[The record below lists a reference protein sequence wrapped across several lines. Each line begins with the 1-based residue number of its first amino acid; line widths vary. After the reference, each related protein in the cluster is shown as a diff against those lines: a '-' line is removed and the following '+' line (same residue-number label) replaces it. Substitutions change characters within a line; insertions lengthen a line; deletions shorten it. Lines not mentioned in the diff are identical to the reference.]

1 MKTPTLSLLLLAAV
15 SCGALAPRLPPK
27 LPPPNLPRGML
38 VLDLTDAEAGKLETR
53 DVVQL
58 REAGIEELARAD
70 PAAAAHVLAHRV
82 VTGMRVREVLWS
94 LSGHPTR
101 VRELGPPGGQILLFQ
116 PGRWYVRF
124 GDEGTVV
131 DGGRF

>member
-1 MKTPTLSLLLLAAV
+1 MKILSLSLLLLAAV

-27 LPPPNLPRGML
+27 LPPPNLPRGIL
-38 VLDLTDAEAGKLETR
+38 VLELTDSEAARLETR
-53 DVVQL
+53 DVVEV
-58 REAGIEELARAD
+58 REAGLEALARAD
-70 PAAAAHVLAHRV
+70 PATAAHVLAHRV

-131 DGGRF
+131 DGGRY

>member
-1 MKTPTLSLLLLAAV
+1 MKTLLLSLLLLTAV
-15 SCGALAPRLPPK
+15 SCGVLAPRLPPK
-27 LPPPNLPRGML
+27 LPPPNLPRGVL
-38 VLDLTDAEAGKLETR
+38 VLELTDAEAARLETR
-53 DVVQL
+53 DVVEV
-58 REAGIEELARAD
+58 REAGLEALARAD
-70 PAAAAHVLAHRV
+70 PAMAAHVLAHRV

-94 LSGHPTR
+94 LSGHPVG

-131 DGGRF
+131 DGGHY